1 MIVKRFI
8 TNELAANCYVVHSGS
23 DAIVVDPGGESQ
35 EVLNYLQEQSLNVIA
50 LVNTHGHADHIG
62 GNTWFVKKTGAPVW
76 IHELDAPYLADESL
90 NLARFVGQEFEP
102 MTAGRLLHD
111 GDEIELGGRSNH
123 SAAYAWSHPRR
134 NQPFW
139 PGHVITG
146 DTLFEESAGRTD
158 LPGGNSAQLG
168 NSLLRLA
175 ACPSI
180 QLFYP
185 GHGESTT
192 IRHEIMLNPFL

>member
-102 MTAGRLLHD
+102 VTAGRLLRD
-111 GDEIELGGRSNH
+111 GDEIELGGEVITVLHTPGHTPGGISL
-123 SAAYAWSHPRR
+123 Y
-134 NQPFW
+134 W

-146 DTLFEESAGRTD
+146 DTLFKESAGRTD

-168 NSLLRLA
+168 NSLLRLGRL
-175 ACPSI
+175 PLDTI
-180 QLFYP
+180 VYP

>member
-102 MTAGRLLHD
+102 MTAGRLLRD
-111 GDEIELGGRSNH
+111 GDEIELGGEVITVLHTPGHTPGGISL
-123 SAAYAWSHPRR
+123 Y
-134 NQPFW
+134 W

-146 DTLFEESAGRTD
+146 DTLFKESAGRTD

-168 NSLLRLA
+168 NSLLRLGRL
-175 ACPSI
+175 PLDTI
-180 QLFYP
+180 VYP